1 MHNFLNQ
8 LHLRLTYKLRCS
20 NADIPISSMFGIIR
34 LIFSAHLLINIEPV
48 CVLSIASLVSVSL
61 IYTVV
66 ELSSAM

>member
-1 MHNFLNQ
+1 MTNQ
-8 LHLRLTYKLRCS
+8 QSECASGEDSDQPGLPPVWEV
-20 NADIPISSMFGIIR
+20 DIINYII
-34 LIFSAHLLINIEPV
+34 LEPV